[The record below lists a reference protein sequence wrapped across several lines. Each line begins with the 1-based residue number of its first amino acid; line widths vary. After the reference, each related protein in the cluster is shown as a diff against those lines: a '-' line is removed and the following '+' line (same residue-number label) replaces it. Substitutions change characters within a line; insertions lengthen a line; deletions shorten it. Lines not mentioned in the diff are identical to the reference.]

1 MALDIHVLE
10 NGRPTGLL
18 YRIEHEQYM
27 RMQLAINLFKKRTGI
42 YIDEYG
48 DTKFSSGLRALTQ
61 TLKECVANEK
71 NSLTVR
77 ELTSLLAVLEEAE
90 RNDNSVMF
98 IGD

>member
-18 YRIEHEQYM
+18 YQIEHEQYM
-27 RMQLAINLFKKRTGI
+27 RTQVAINLFKKRTGI

-48 DTKFSSGLRALTQ
+48 DTKFSSGLTSLIK
-61 TLKECVANEK
+61 TLKDCVANEK
-71 NSLTVR
+71 NSLSVR
-77 ELTSLLAVLEEAE
+77 ELTLLLAVLEEAE
-90 RNDNSVMF
+90 RNGDSVIF